1 MKVNNAREF
10 NMRILGGFFLLFLVM
25 SCTKFEDF
33 REKSSTD
40 TLFGYRAKAILTA
53 DQVKRYSLQ
62 DPFQPK
68 NIGKVAVEGKYL
80 FINEYGKG
88 IHVFDNSTPSNPVNK
103 VFISIPGNRDFFV
116 KDLVFLA
123 DNGTNLISLDA
134 KVVEEVVLK
143 GKTLKDLVDANKSV
157 LLLASNNNVFKY
169 PQFPI
174 QRNIFFECPDTTK
187 GLIVE
192 WERVKLAKQPN
203 CFR

>member
-1 MKVNNAREF
+1 
-10 NMRILGGFFLLFLVM
+10 MRILGGFLLFLLSM

-33 REKSSTD
+33 REKSSAD
-40 TLFGYRAKAILTA
+40 SLFGFRAKTILSA
-53 DQVKRYSLQ
+53 DQVKRYTLL
-62 DPFQPK
+62 DPQQPK
-68 NIGKVAVEGKYL
+68 NIGKVVVEGKYM
-80 FINEYGKG
+80 FINEYGRG
-88 IHVFDNSTPSNPVNK
+88 IHVFDNSIPTNPINK
-103 VFISIPGNRDFFV
+103 IFISIPGNRDFFV

-143 GKTLKDLVDANKSV
+143 GKPLKDLYDDRKSV
-157 LLLASNNNVFKY
+157 LLLASNNDVFKY